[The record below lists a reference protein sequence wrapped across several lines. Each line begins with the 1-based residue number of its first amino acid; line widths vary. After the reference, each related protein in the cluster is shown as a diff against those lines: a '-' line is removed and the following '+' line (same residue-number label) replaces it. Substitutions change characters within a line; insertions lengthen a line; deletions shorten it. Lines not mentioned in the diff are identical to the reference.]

1 MAEPSQ
7 AATLTDVREQLK
19 KILRRDLKLGPDV
32 PIADD
37 MPLFNS
43 AADLDSLDMLL
54 LVSSVEREFGFR
66 IPNESLGE
74 AVFRSVDTLA
84 NYVYQNRGPAGGGKT
99 AASPTGD
106 VLKYL
111 PHGEPFRF
119 VSALLERKPGES
131 AIGEWKLSGDEA
143 FFKGHFPG
151 RPLVPGVLIAEA
163 LAQISGLVAAERPAS
178 GMLVQVDVRFEKP
191 VAPPAVIK
199 LRSRAMTK
207 VGALHQFEV
216 SAEANGQ
223 NVVKGTLSLHL
234 SGEEK

>member
-1 MAEPSQ
+1 MAEGLQPLSE
-7 AATLTDVREQLK
+7 VREQLK

-32 PIADD
+32 TIADD
-37 MPLFNS
+37 MPLFDS

-74 AVFRSVDTLA
+74 AVFRSVDTLS
-84 NYVYQNRGPAGGGKT
+84 NYVYQNRGKSTPGEPPPQSA
-99 AASPTGD
+99 GD

-111 PHGEPFRF
+111 PHAEPFRF

-131 AIGEWKLSGDEA
+131 AIGEWKLTGEEF

-151 RPLVPGVLIAEA
+151 QPLVPGVLIAEA
-163 LAQISGLVAAERPAS
+163 LAQISGLAAAEGPAT
-178 GMLVQVDVRFEKP
+178 GMLVHVDVRFEKP
-191 VAPPAVIK
+191 VTPPAVIK

-207 VGALHQFEV
+207 VGPLHQFEV
-216 SAEANGQ
+216 SAEASGQ
-223 NVVKGTLSLHL
+223 NVAKGTLSLHL
-234 SGEEK
+234 SGDGK